1 VTPACCVLRSCRTIP
16 SLIAYVCQDSCTP
29 KCIYASVT
37 RPGASNRQ
45 CLGEVARPVT
55 SQACTVR
62 RRDEDD
68 KVRLKELKAAKKA
81 AKKAQRRA
89 ASEAGVQ
96 GVQLGGSKDKERN
109 DVAAHAVKRPTPTSV
124 PQAACKRRKLQP
136 LSLKEQEAL
145 VMAQI
150 AAAR

>member
-1 VTPACCVLRSCRTIP
+1 M
-16 SLIAYVCQDSCTP
+16 
-29 KCIYASVT
+29 YASVT

-96 GVQLGGSKDKERN
+96 GVQLGGSSADGSGEAEEGGDLQEDREQN
-109 DVAAHAVKRPTPTSV
+109 DVAAHAAQRPTPTSV
-124 PQAACKRRKLQP
+124 PQAARKRRKLQP